1 MTDIFLYAGESN
13 PSDLKLRDPTILA
26 GGGAITG
33 TGVLVAGVASLAGIG
48 KSASRSTAG
57 ILLSQSAILA
67 GVGKGASKSTT
78 AALLSQAAIL
88 AGGGKSASRSTTA
101 VLLSQSAAIAGS
113 GTVGGAGAPG
123 EAPYAGFLA
132 NVGRLG
138 LR

>member
-13 PSDLKLRDPTILA
+13 PSDLKLRDPTVLA

-67 GVGKGASKSTT
+67 GS
-78 AALLSQAAIL
+78 
-88 AGGGKSASRSTTA
+88 GKSASRSTTA

-113 GTVGGAGAPG
+113 GTVGGAAAPG